1 MIYLFYG
8 NNTEENRRKCDMFLQ
23 KLFVK
28 KPNASFFEYDSE
40 NFNTRDIEELAQ
52 GQGLFEREYI
62 IVLSGALA
70 VAETKD
76 YILERLKILAES
88 PHVFIFIEEKVEA
101 AFVKQFI
108 THAKK
113 IWKSEKNKAQRADF
127 NPFALGDA
135 LAARD
140 RKKAWVLFCK
150 SVDVEGLKPEQILGT
165 LFSQVKNLLLVKRG
179 EGENPGLHPFVFQK
193 IKRCV
198 KNYSI
203 EELENLSA
211 SLVEL
216 YHNARRGACD
226 MRVALELLI
235 LRI

>member
-1 MIYLFYG
+1 
-8 NNTEENRRKCDMFLQ
+8 MFLQ

-165 LFSQVKNLLLVKRG
+165 LFSQIKNLLLVKRSG
-179 EGENPGLHPFVFQK
+179 GENPGLHPFVFQK